1 MLFRSENP
9 ILGPL
14 TQVTWNDGTLHY
26 LAGDSSTTGASSTV
40 SVAPTLNTA
49 TQTTFRAVDVEPVI
63 TSTVTS
69 ISGSVAGVRGN
80 ITQNAS
86 GTLGA
91 QSFLYGVQGKLTLKG
106 TLVQGSGFAAGVFG
120 QVDTSASGFVHTSGY
135 LAPIMGDFG
144 ATSIMAS
151 DANANMITILNTTNC
166 LIHSGLQFSGNASY
180 AFDFSDLAY
189 GGKHFITTG
198 ASGGSNSK
206 CLIVLIDGTPM
217 KIQLYA

>member
-1 MLFRSENP
+1 MLFRCENP
-9 ILGPL
+9 ILGPSV
-14 TQVTWNDGTLHY
+14 QVQWNDGTLHY
-26 LAGDSSTTGASSTV
+26 LAGDTSTTGQSSTFSV
-40 SVAPTLNTA
+40 SPTLTTV
-49 TQTTFRAVDVEPVI
+49 TQTTFRAVDAEPVI
-63 TSTVTS
+63 TSAVTS
-69 ISGSVAGVRGN
+69 ISGSVAAVRGN

-86 GTLGA
+86 GTLGSG
-91 QSFLYGVQGKLTLKG
+91 SFLYGIQGKLTLKG
-106 TLVQGSGFAAGVFG
+106 TLAQGSGFAAGLFG

-144 ATSIMAS
+144 AASIMTS

-166 LIHSGLQFSGNASY
+166 IINSGLKFVGNASY

>member
-9 ILGPL
+9 ILGPD
-14 TQVTWNDGTLHY
+14 TQVIWNDGTLHY

-40 SVAPTLNTA
+40 SVAPTLDTA

-144 ATSIMAS
+144 ATSIMTS

-166 LIHSGLQFSGNASY
+166 IINSGLKFVGNASY

>member
-9 ILGPL
+9 ILGPD
-14 TQVTWNDGTLHY
+14 TQVIWNDGTLHY
-26 LAGDSSTTGASSTV
+26 LAGDFSTTGQTSTF

-49 TQTTFRAVDVEPVI
+49 TQTTFRAIDAEPVI
-63 TSTVTS
+63 TSAVTS
-69 ISGSVAGVRGN
+69 VSGSVAAVRGN

-91 QSFLYGVQGKLTLKG
+91 QSFLYSVQGKLTLKG

>member
-9 ILGPL
+9 ILGPD
-14 TQVTWNDGTLHY
+14 TQVIWNDGTLHY

-40 SVAPTLNTA
+40 SVAPTLDTA